1 MFPACIGDI
10 IVAVNG
16 DAISSPGDLQKVLDP
31 ERVGSTANLRLVR
44 AGKVNDAKITIGQRD
59 GGQ

>member
-1 MFPACIGDI
+1 MIGDI

-16 DAISSPGDLQKVLDP
+16 DAVSSPGDLQKVLDP
-31 ERVGSTANLRLVR
+31 ERVGSSVTARLVR
-44 AGKVNDAKITIGQRD
+44 AGKVNDAKLTIGQRD